1 MSQDTITIPVSEV
14 VYREEFYPRVSPDP
28 AVIDRY
34 AADLSV
40 LPPIEVNQNRELID
54 GYHRWT
60 AHKSAK
66 AETILATVTETT
78 GDMHLLELATIRN
91 ASHGLQLDDQSKK
104 HQAIRFYQAGAGWR
118 ANHARAKDE
127 SEADRIARV
136 KADIAHMLSVDG
148 RSVQRYLSDI
158 DKELREARSEK
169 IAAMWLACYTQE
181 EIGEAVGLPRTTIAD
196 SVPVLTETDSCPK
209 PSKLPVA
216 ATYTDADWKPPLY
229 DIWSWGKRGDQ
240 TEHFGNSHVGIVDNL
255 LYLFTE
261 PFGIVVDPFGG
272 GASTITVCKKR
283 MRRYWVS
290 DRKVPEKLKHEI
302 GYREHDLVAPDG
314 TVTISGPSRWG
325 DVQLVYLDPP
335 YWRQA
340 EGQYSSDPTDLAN
353 MPLEQFNAALSG
365 IIKGYAGKLKT
376 GAHIALLIQPTQW
389 KADDRGW
396 PVYHDLDMIA
406 ATPKRL
412 RMKYHIICDL
422 STQQSNAQQV
432 DATKE
437 TGELLVR
444 SRRLVVW
451 EVV

>member
-1 MSQDTITIPVSEV
+1 V
-14 VYREEFYPRVSPDP
+14 
-28 AVIDRY
+28 
-34 AADLSV
+34 
-40 LPPIEVNQNRELID
+40 
-54 GYHRWT
+54 
-60 AHKSAK
+60 
-66 AETILATVTETT
+66 
-78 GDMHLLELATIRN
+78 
-91 ASHGLQLDDQSKK
+91 
-104 HQAIRFYQAGAGWR
+104 
-118 ANHARAKDE
+118 
-127 SEADRIARV
+127 
-136 KADIAHMLSVDG
+136 LSVDE
-148 RSVQRYLSDI
+148 RSVRRYLSDI
-158 DKELREARSEK
+158 DKELREQRREQ
-169 IAAMWLACYTQE
+169 IASMWLACYTHD
-181 EIGEAVGLPRTTIAD
+181 EIGAAVGTSAMDVSRAIEANKM
-196 SVPVLTETDSCPK
+196 DSCPK
-209 PSKLPVA
+209 CSKLL
-216 ATYTDADWKPPLY
+216 ATYTDTEWKPPLY

-240 TEHFGNSHVGIVDNL
+240 SEHFGNSHIGIVDHL

-314 TVTISGPSRWG
+314 TVTVSGPSRWG

-353 MPLEQFNAALSG
+353 MPLDQFNAALSG
-365 IIKGYAGKLKT
+365 IIKGYAGKLKA

-389 KADDRGW
+389 KAENRGW

-406 ATPKRL
+406 AAPKRL

>member
-14 VYREEFYPRVSPDP
+14 VFREKLYPRVKPDP

-34 AADLSV
+34 VADLSV

-66 AETILATVTETT
+66 AETIQATVTETA

-91 ASHGLQLDDQSKK
+91 SSHGLQLDEQSKK
-104 HQAIRFYQAGAGWR
+104 NQAIRFYQAGAGWR
-118 ANHARAKDE
+118 ADHASAPGENE
-127 SEADRIARV
+127 SARIARV
-136 KADIAHMLSVDG
+136 KADIAHVLSVSERAVRG
-148 RSVQRYLSDI
+148 YLSDI
-158 DKELREARSEK
+158 DKELREQRREQ
-169 IAAMWLACYTQE
+169 IASMWLACYTQE
-181 EIGEAVGLPRTTIAD
+181 EIGEAVGLPQRTIAD
-196 SVPVLTETDSCPK
+196 DVPVLAETEDLPK
-209 PSKLPVA
+209 PLKLL
-216 ATYTDADWKPPLY
+216 ATYTDAEWKPPLY

-240 TEHFGNSHVGIVDNL
+240 SEHFGNSHIGIVDNL

-353 MPLEQFNAALSG
+353 MPLDQFNAALSG
-365 IIKGYAGKLKT
+365 IIKGYAGKLKA

-406 ATPKRL
+406 AAPKRL

>member
-136 KADIAHMLSVDG
+136 KADIAHMLSVDE
-148 RSVQRYLSDI
+148 RSVRRYLSDI

-181 EIGEAVGLPRTTIAD
+181 EIGAAVGLSQKEVSQA
-196 SVPVLTETDSCPK
+196 TEVYQTDSCPK
-209 PSKLPVA
+209 GIKLSVA

-240 TEHFGNSHVGIVDNL
+240 SEHFGNSHVGIVDNL